1 VGRTRLA
8 EVIAVDTSAIL
19 AIAFGKLEREVFV
32 EAIRKADK
40 ALISTVSVVEA
51 RMVVHGRRGQRA
63 VVLLDDLLRLPA
75 FELIAPGMLEMDA
88 AYSAF
93 VAFGKG
99 SGHPASLNFGDVFSY
114 ALAKVRGLPLLY
126 KGDDFAQTDVQSA
139 VAAIDPSR

>member
-1 VGRTRLA
+1 VGRAGIA
-8 EVIAVDTSAIL
+8 EVIVVDTSAIV
-19 AIAFGKLEREVFV
+19 AMAFGEPERELFSRVIQQ
-32 EAIRKADK
+32 AGK

-63 VVLLDDLLRLPA
+63 VVLMDDLLQLPA
-75 FELIAPGMLEMDA
+75 FEMVAPGVIEMDA

-93 VAFGKG
+93 VAFGRG

-126 KGDDFAQTDVQSA
+126 KGDDFSQTDVVSA
-139 VAAIDPSR
+139 ALQVT